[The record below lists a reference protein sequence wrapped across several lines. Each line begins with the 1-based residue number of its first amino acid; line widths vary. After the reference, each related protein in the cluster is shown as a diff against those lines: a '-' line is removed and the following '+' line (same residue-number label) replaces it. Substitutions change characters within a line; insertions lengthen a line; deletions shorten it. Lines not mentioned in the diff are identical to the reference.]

1 MLILLAACHTVERPI
16 PLRSAELHIVVDDTA
31 GGFDGLRDGGEV
43 VQSEAWRENGH
54 LRASVL
60 LRVPQGELMRTL
72 AAIRGEATSITAERV
87 TERWPCGAGVP
98 PAVTPASRRRP
109 KPTANSLIPPSAD
122 SSGRTAS
129 SFRDLQNL

>member
-31 GGFDGLRDGGEV
+31 DALTAVAQSVEAAGGEV

-122 SSGRTAS
+122 SSGRTA
-129 SFRDLQNL
+129 